1 MNNNLANKL
10 NIHDQRKSLNK
21 LEEEIEKEIKGSLIS
36 SFIFLY
42 NNIKEIESLNNE
54 LKLQNKMSKIKNGL
68 TQSTSD
74 ISLFPY
80 ATGGSES
87 NEDNRIYIYPK
98 AELKLN
104 LLIRFE

>member
-54 LKLQNKMSKIKNGL
+54 LKLQNKSSRIK
-68 TQSTSD
+68 TTSIQSNTSD
-74 ISLFPY
+74 ISLIPY
-80 ATGGSES
+80 FTGGSES
-87 NEDNRIYIYPK
+87 IDGNCIFIFIK
-98 AELKLN
+98 TKLN
-104 LLIRFE
+104 LFY

>member
-1 MNNNLANKL
+1 
-10 NIHDQRKSLNK
+10 
-21 LEEEIEKEIKGSLIS
+21 
-36 SFIFLY
+36 
-42 NNIKEIESLNNE
+42 
-54 LKLQNKMSKIKNGL
+54 MSKIKNGL